1 MTDAQCKAKCK
12 EITKDALYRDRKF
25 RKECVTQGIVKFIRC
40 YTFYKVEYRG
50 EYVCYLFVNS
60 GEEKLKLKAVWNVI
74 KISEKIIEK
83 IKGVKHESK

>member
-1 MTDAQCKAKCK
+1 MTDAQMKVKNK
-12 EITKDALYRDRKF
+12 QIIQDFLFTERKF

-40 YTFYKVEYRG
+40 YNFYKVEYRG

-83 IKGVKHESK
+83 IEGEKHESK

>member
-1 MTDAQCKAKCK
+1 MTDSQMKVKNK
-12 EITKDALYRDRKF
+12 QIIQDILFTERKF

-50 EYVCYLFVNS
+50 EHVCYLFGNS
-60 GEEKLKLKAVWNVI
+60 SEEKLKLQAVWDVI

-83 IKGVKHESK
+83 IEGEKHESK